1 MMYKCAG
8 GLAGVL
14 VPACGRVNRNL
25 TTLAALC
32 WLVTGGS
39 EIHAGEIL
47 QNAEGIALQWDTT
60 LRYSAGARLGQASS
74 ALLKNPNADDGDR
87 DFAPGLISNRIDFA
101 SVLNLSKDEFGVLI
115 GADGWYDTVYHAR
128 TDNKS
133 PGTFNAISVPNTEF
147 PRATRNLEGQYV
159 ELGDAF
165 AYANFALLK
174 SPLSVRIGRQTVLWG
189 EGAFFDEDS
198 IAAAQAPIDYLRNI
212 GPLNYSNNAFLPVT
226 QLFISAQPIPDVTI
240 AAYYQFE
247 RRLSRLPAVAS
258 YFSDSDVIGA
268 GAERLLLDNGEFLL
282 RSANR
287 ISSDGSHFGVS
298 LKVTLDEFDFGLYA
312 LRYASDYPYLRFDLL
327 SIPGPNGNSGAF
339 YSAYPG
345 AIDLY
350 GASISGYIGNS
361 SIVAEA
367 AVRLNAP
374 ILGGSAVQQYYSSDN
389 GETPMANYARANT
402 FHTQI
407 ASLSTFGPG
416 SLWDS
421 VNLTAQFGSTW
432 ILDVTQNRNSI
443 DLSREMFVSSIRA
456 LFEPHYFEVLPNLD
470 LSLPVSFGYGLAG
483 QSKLYFGPVAG
494 AGDFEFGISATY
506 RSVWKADLT
515 FTAFIGPP
523 SRQVFADRDFI
534 LFSVE
539 RSF

>member
-1 MMYKCAG
+1 MYRYTRR
-8 GLAGVL
+8 LAGVFRSACPRDNRRFAL
-14 VPACGRVNRNL
+14 VAV
-25 TTLAALC
+25 LC
-32 WLVTGGS
+32 WSLVDISG
-39 EIHAGEIL
+39 IRADEIL
-47 QNAEGIALQWDTT
+47 NAGGFALQWETT
-60 LRYSAGARLGQASS
+60 LRYSAAARLGPANS

-87 DFAPGLISNRIDFA
+87 DFAPGLISNRLDFSSA
-101 SVLNLSKDEFGVLI
+101 LSLSKDDFGMLI
-115 GADGWYDTVYHAR
+115 GADGWYDTVYQSR

-133 PGTFNAISVPNTEF
+133 PGTYNAISVPNTEF
-147 PRATRNLEGQYV
+147 PRATRNLDGQYV

-165 AYANFALLK
+165 AYANFTLLK

-226 QLFISAQPIPDVTI
+226 QLFLSAQPVPDVTV

-247 RRLSRLPAVAS
+247 QRPSRLPAVAS
-258 YFSDSDVIGA
+258 YFSDSDVVGA
-268 GAERLLLDNGEFLL
+268 GAERLILENGQFLL
-282 RSANR
+282 RSADR
-287 ISSDGSHFGVS
+287 FASDGSHFGLS
-298 LKVTLDEFDFGLYA
+298 LKATLGEFDLGLYA
-312 LRYASDYPYLRFDLL
+312 LRYASEYPYLRFDLF
-327 SIPGPNGNSGAF
+327 SAPEPNGDDGAF

-350 GASISGYIGNS
+350 GASISGYIGDS

-367 AVRLNAP
+367 AARLNAP
-374 ILGGSAVQQYYSSDN
+374 ILGGSAVQQYYSIES
-389 GETPMANYARANT
+389 GETPAPNYVRGNT

-407 ASLSTFGPG
+407 AALSTFGPG
-416 SLWDS
+416 ALWDS
-421 VNLTAQFGSTW
+421 MNLSAQFGSTW
-432 ILDVTQNRNSI
+432 ILDVTQNRNAL

-456 LFEPHYFEVLPNLD
+456 VFEPHYFEVLPNLD
-470 LSLPVSFGYGLAG
+470 ISLPLGFGYGLAG

-494 AGDFEFGISATY
+494 AGDFEVGISGTY
-506 RSVWKADLT
+506 HSVWKADLT
-515 FTAFIGPP
+515 FTGFVGSP

-534 LFSVE
+534 LFSLE